1 MSDLILIER
10 LYNGKWEALVK
21 HRFKTS
27 DEASDF
33 KLELI
38 QSLDDMAKEKNKMI
52 SINLGNIYVQFNVAE
67 HPLRIL

>member
-38 QSLDDMAKEKNKMI
+38 QSLDDMAKEKK
-52 SINLGNIYVQFNVAE
+52 
-67 HPLRIL
+67 